1 MTITR
6 FKKMTS
12 GLKVVNFAKIQE
24 VTQPQP
30 DKFCD
35 SSSCVVSQNLIEDSQ
50 AKNLDVTFGNPNYVK
65 KD

>member
-1 MTITR
+1 M
-6 FKKMTS
+6 S
-12 GLKVVNFAKIQE
+12 AGLKPVNFAKVQE

-50 AKNLDVTFGNPNYVK
+50 AKNLDVTFGTPMYVK